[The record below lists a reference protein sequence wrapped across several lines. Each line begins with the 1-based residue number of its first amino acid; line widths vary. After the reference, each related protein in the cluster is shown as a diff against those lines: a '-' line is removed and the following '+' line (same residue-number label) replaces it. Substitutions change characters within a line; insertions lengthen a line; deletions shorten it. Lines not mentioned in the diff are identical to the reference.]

1 MEVSDVIGFIVSV
14 FVMLFIIGRHVF
26 SERRRQQHPEEAK
39 LEERKQKETLKNFLK
54 SLDVEMDELDEEE
67 EMEARR
73 PPVIKKAPPPPPQ
86 IVQKPQPHRK
96 VQDDFRFQTKVEQRR
111 FETSVEQRRLET
123 AVEKRKR
130 DFGANIIS
138 QELLRGPD
146 AYSRALTKT
155 QKPSYGTNLIARIG
169 SKKEMV
175 ILQEI
180 LNPPKAFGPSG
191 YRDKY

>member
-1 MEVSDVIGFIVSV
+1 MEASDLIGFIVSV
-14 FVMLFIIGRHVF
+14 FVMLFIFGRQIF
-26 SERRRQQHPEEAK
+26 SQRRRQQHPEEAE
-39 LEERKQKETLKNFLK
+39 LEDRKQKETLKQFLK

-73 PPVIKKAPPPPPQ
+73 RPPVLKKQPPPPPR
-86 IVQKPQPHRK
+86 IEEKPKTHRK

-111 FETSVEQRRLET
+111 FETAVEQRRLET

-138 QELLRGPD
+138 HDLLHAYD
-146 AYSRALTKT
+146 AYAHAKT
-155 QKPSYGTNLIARIG
+155 QQPSKATNLVSKLG

-175 ILQEI
+175 ILHEI
-180 LNPPKAFGPSG
+180 LNPPKAFGPAG

>member
-1 MEVSDVIGFIVSV
+1 MEASDVIGFIVSV
-14 FVMLFIIGRHVF
+14 LAMLFVFARHIF
-26 SERRRQQHPEEAK
+26 SRRYRQQHPQEAE
-39 LEERKQKETLKNFLK
+39 LEDRKQKETLKNFLK

-73 PPVIKKAPPPPPQ
+73 PLPLLKKEPPPPPRLEE
-86 IVQKPQPHRK
+86 KPKSQRN

-138 QELLRGPD
+138 PDLLHSFD
-146 AYSRALTKT
+146 AYAHAKA
-155 QKPSYGTNLIARIG
+155 QKPSKAANLVSRLG
-169 SKKEMV
+169 SKKDMV

-191 YRDKY
+191 YRDRY